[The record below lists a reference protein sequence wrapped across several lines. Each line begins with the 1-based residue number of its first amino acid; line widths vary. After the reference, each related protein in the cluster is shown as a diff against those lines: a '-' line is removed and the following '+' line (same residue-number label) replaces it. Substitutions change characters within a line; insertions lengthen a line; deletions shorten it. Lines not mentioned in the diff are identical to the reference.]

1 MKYLAIKSFK
11 AINCD
16 TYARI
21 DIRLDADG
29 NPYIM
34 EINTMPGLSNPGF
47 SYVQEALAS
56 GMTYDELIDKLVKSA
71 YSKGTDKKKLGLGK
85 F

>member
-1 MKYLAIKSFK
+1 MKFLAIKSFK
-11 AINCD
+11 AMNCD

-21 DIRLDADG
+21 DLRLDADG

-34 EINTMPGLSNPGF
+34 EINTMSGLSNPA
-47 SYVQEALAS
+47 SPYVQEALAS
-56 GMTYDELIDKLVKSA
+56 GISYDELIDKLVKSA
-71 YSKGTDKKKLGLGK
+71 YKKGADEKKLGLVK